1 MTEIKTIGL
10 GEALQNNDSSEGAIH
25 VLLPNQEIKLINAIV
40 HASKEDDYSTA
51 FINLEDSSGKIR
63 TMNSSAIS
71 IVSKIEKMIANGLG
85 KTIHV
90 RVRVEKV
97 PNVIHPEKD
106 DYWTLT
112 EL

>member
-1 MTEIKTIGL
+1 MTEIKTVGL
-10 GEALQNNDSSEGAIH
+10 GESLKNNDSSEGALHI
-25 VLLPNQEIKLINAIV
+25 LLPNQEIKLINAVV
-40 HASKEDDYSTA
+40 HPSKDGDYNTA
-51 FINLEDSSGKIR
+51 FINLEDSNGKIR

-71 IVSKIEKMIANGLG
+71 IVSQIQKMITNGLG

-90 RVRVEKV
+90 NVRVEKV
-97 PNVIHPEKD
+97 PNKVHPEKE